1 MNDHYFWKQLTKTSI
16 YGYGLSLAKV
26 LISKTNDTN
35 QTLDLKRLNSSFR
48 PKGLFKTMG
57 LVKRAL
63 LTLESKC

>member
-1 MNDHYFWKQLTKTSI
+1 MNDHYFWEQLTKTSI
-16 YGYGLSLAKV
+16 YGCGLSLAKV